1 MYFMNYNQAGPCLKG
16 SRKGLQEGAEEEQE
30 ALRGPG
36 HGRLASQRRLKFH
49 QRKSAVKGN
58 VGGGNCSS
66 KAQRT
71 RLKILFSPTRYFQA
85 EGEGE
90 EVQTAKGG
98 SFSSLKL
105 TPSSPGF
112 LVVAPLW

>member
-1 MYFMNYNQAGPCLKG
+1 MPE
-16 SRKGLQEGAEEEQE
+16 GLQEGAPG
-30 ALRGPG
+30 RGGGGTGGPTG
-36 HGRLASQRRLKFH
+36 ARTWELASQRRLKFH

-90 EVQTAKGG
+90 EEVQTAKGG

-112 LVVAPLW
+112 LVVAPSW